1 MRCKKRSRQ
10 HGRCR
15 QDARFE
21 GLCGYHLRRRDHQG
35 HVDQYYEGKVF
46 KGLVEPTDHY
56 MSETEVRAL
65 FEGRTK
71 NDGRRIDHWTRR

>member
-1 MRCKKRSRQ
+1 MRCKRRHKV
-10 HGRCR
+10 HGRCQ

-21 GLCGYHLRRRDHQG
+21 GLCGYHLRRLDGGR
-35 HVDQYYEGKVF
+35 VDPYYEAKVVR
-46 KGLVEPTDHY
+46 GLVEPTDHY
-56 MSETEVRAL
+56 MTETEVRAL

>member
-1 MRCKKRSRQ
+1 MRCKRRHRE
-10 HGRCR
+10 HGRCH

-21 GLCGYHLRRRDHQG
+21 GLCGYHLRRREG
-35 HVDQYYEGKVF
+35 GGRVDPYYEKKVVL
-46 KGLVEPTDHY
+46 GLVEPTDHY
-56 MSETEVRAL
+56 MTETEVRAL